1 MKRKPYGGNR
11 MYRILSAAQQETTTA
26 RRDEE
31 VLAALFRKILGD
43 LRITPQKWL
52 VLLHEYVTDKRN
64 GVPDNRRDQT
74 SMRGNL
80 AKEFSRDRM
89 TWKVIC
95 KGLRLLG
102 YRRFKI
108 TIQGW
113 DKNNKEHIHD
123 YMVDYGNE
131 APIDQE
137 PVVFLDE
144 GAADEITIK

>member
-1 MKRKPYGGNR
+1 MKKKPYGGNR
-11 MYRILSAAQQETTTA
+11 MYRILSAAQQETAIA

-43 LRITPQKWL
+43 RKITPQKWL

-95 KGLRLLG
+95 KGFRLLK
-102 YRRFKI
+102 YRKFKI

-113 DKNNKEHIHD
+113 DENGQEHVHD
-123 YMVDYGNE
+123 YTVDYGNHN
-131 APIDQE
+131 PVDQE
-137 PVVFLDE
+137 PVRFLDD
-144 GAADEITIK
+144 GAEEEVK